1 MHRKKI
7 KWILYLILLEV
18 SSSYIMKKKK
28 KEKKR
33 KEKRKIKRK
42 KETLYCELL
51 EGYSD

>member
-33 KEKRKIKRK
+33 KIKGK